1 MTTIANEIE
10 ELEQRY
16 QELKNKQS
24 EKFDTT
30 QIINDFLETNE
41 IILEDRYEKAIEI
54 EKIYYNRIISFIEPL
69 YNFLLIPF
77 KFLFQFFNKNFTP
90 LHI

>member
-16 QELKNKQS
+16 QEYKKQQL

-30 QIINDFLETNE
+30 KIINDFLETNE
-41 IILEDRYEKAIEI
+41 IILEDRYEKAIEV
-54 EKIYYNRIISFIEPL
+54 EKKYYNSIISFIEPL

-77 KFLFQFFNKNFTP
+77 KFLFQFFNKS
-90 LHI
+90 LKID